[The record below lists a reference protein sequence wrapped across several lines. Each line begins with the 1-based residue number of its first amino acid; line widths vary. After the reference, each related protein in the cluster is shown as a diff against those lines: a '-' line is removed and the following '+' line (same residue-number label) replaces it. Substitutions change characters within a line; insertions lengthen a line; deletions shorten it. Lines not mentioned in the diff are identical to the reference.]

1 MEKQM
6 NNSSDWGTST
16 LGLAAAVK
24 ALGAEFTKVDKTDS
38 RRMVFYF
45 AIPKDTYDLE
55 KYFGNLKFDFSA
67 VEIQWTNGNL
77 QVNARRYFEA
87 LQDLKSVIHTR

>member
-1 MEKQM
+1 MTET
-6 NNSSDWGTST
+6 NIWGTST

-24 ALGAEFTKVDKTDS
+24 ALGAEFVKVDKTDS

-45 AIPKDTYDLE
+45 TIPKDTYDLE
-55 KYFGNLKFDFSA
+55 KYFGNLKF

>member
-1 MEKQM
+1 MTVIKADE
-6 NNSSDWGTST
+6 WGTKT

-24 ALGAEFTKVDKTDS
+24 ALGAEYRGVDKSDP
-38 RRMVFYF
+38 RRMEFFF

-55 KYFGNLKFDFSA
+55 RYFGNLKFDFQS

>member
-1 MEKQM
+1 M
-6 NNSSDWGTST
+6 NNTNSKEWGSST

-24 ALGAEFTKVDKTDS
+24 SLGAEFVRVDKSDS
-38 RRMVFYF
+38 RRMIFYF
-45 AIPKDTYDLE
+45 VIPKDTLDLE
-55 KYFGNLKFDFSA
+55 RYFGNLKFDFSS

>member
-1 MEKQM
+1 MTD
-6 NNSSDWGTST
+6 NNIWGTST

-24 ALGAEFTKVDKTDS
+24 ALGAEFTKVDKSDQ
-38 RRMVFYF
+38 RRMIFYF
-45 AIPKDTYDLE
+45 TIPKDTYDIE
-55 KYFGNLKFDFSA
+55 KYFGNLKFDFSS

>member
-1 MEKQM
+1 MT
-6 NNSSDWGTST
+6 DTYTWGTST

-24 ALGAEFTKVDKTDS
+24 ALGAEFVRVDKADP

-45 AIPKDTYDLE
+45 VIPKDTYDLE
-55 KYFGNLKFDFSA
+55 KYFGNLKFNFSS

>member
-1 MEKQM
+1 MSDT
-6 NNSSDWGTST
+6 NSKEWGSST

-24 ALGAEFTKVDKTDS
+24 ALGGEFVRVDKSDS
-38 RRMVFYF
+38 RRMIFYF
-45 AIPKDTYDLE
+45 TIPKDTYDIE

>member
-1 MEKQM
+1 M
-6 NNSSDWGTST
+6 NNTNSKEWGTST

-24 ALGAEFTKVDKTDS
+24 ALGAEFVKVDKTDQ
-38 RRMVFYF
+38 RRMIFYF
-45 AIPKDTYDLE
+45 AIPKDTFDLE
-55 KYFGNLKFDFSA
+55 RYFGNLKFDFSS